1 MDALFEILTLPQLVF
16 AMIIAV
22 FAGFVKGVVG
32 FALPMIFV
40 SGLSTFLSP
49 ELALAGLIL
58 PTVVTNMMQAFRQGM
73 REAWNS
79 AKRFRV
85 FLGVGLVALLIGA
98 QLVRL
103 LPLPVMLIAIG
114 LPVTAY
120 AMLQLLGVEL
130 KVNGQS
136 NRVAA
141 SVGALAGFMG
151 GLSGIWGPPT
161 VAYLTALKT
170 DKNVYMR
177 IQGVIYGLGAV
188 ALVVAHTGSGVLR
201 TQTLP
206 LSLAM
211 VPPAVLGLWLGG
223 RVLDRI
229 DHVLFRRA
237 TLVVLLVAG
246 INLVRRALFS

>member
-170 DKNVYMR
+170 DKNDYMR